1 MTSAARKI
9 TDTQTLGKYVEWH
22 IFIVSNLCQYRRC
35 VFSQNYR
42 ENAVRN
48 AKSGI
53 FKEKTLSRFMSGQN
67 FSTITVSDLFYSHKK
82 YG

>member
-1 MTSAARKI
+1 MPAAS
-9 TDTQTLGKYVEWH
+9 TVAA
-22 IFIVSNLCQYRRC
+22 
-35 VFSQNYR
+35 FSIQNYR

-48 AKSGI
+48 AKIGI
-53 FKEKTLSRFMSGQN
+53 FKEKTLSSFISGQN